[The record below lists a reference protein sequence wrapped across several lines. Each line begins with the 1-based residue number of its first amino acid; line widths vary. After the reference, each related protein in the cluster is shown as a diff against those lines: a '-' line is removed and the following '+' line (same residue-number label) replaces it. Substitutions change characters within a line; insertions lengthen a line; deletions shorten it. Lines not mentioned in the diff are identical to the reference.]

1 MSVVVGLVRPLVVD
15 QVDGLGADEPE
26 VPPDFGEEPA
36 LAEFVERSLER
47 LEAQQFET
55 VLYFDLEE
63 VENPVLERNGK
74 PEGGESPVDKVQS
87 SYTGILE
94 ACPVRQ

>member
-1 MSVVVGLVRPLVVD
+1 MSVVVGLARPLVVG
-15 QVDGLGADEPE
+15 QVDGLGADQPE
-26 VPPDFGEEPA
+26 VPPDFGEELA
-36 LAEFVERSLER
+36 LAECFERSLER
-47 LEAQQFET
+47 LEAQQLELVPCSGLGEFEDPG
-55 VLYFDLEE
+55 Y
-63 VENPVLERNGK
+63 ERSGK

>member
-1 MSVVVGLVRPLVVD
+1 MSVVVGLVQPLVVD

-26 VPPDFGEEPA
+26 VPPDFGEELA

-47 LEAQQFET
+47 LEAQQFEK

-63 VENPVLERNGK
+63 GEDLGLER
-74 PEGGESPVDKVQS
+74 S
-87 SYTGILE
+87 
-94 ACPVRQ
+94 